1 MSIKKRLL
9 RMKNKLICK
18 VSPVKYAKSLGVKMG
33 GGVRRFT
40 PQMWECGVLSLGL

>member
-1 MSIKKRLL
+1 MKAMNIKKRLL

-33 GGVRRFT
+33 GYEDLLLR
-40 PQMWECGVLSLGL
+40 CGNVEY

>member
-1 MSIKKRLL
+1 MKAMSIKKRLL

-33 GGVRRFT
+33 GGYEDLLLR
-40 PQMWECGVLSLGL
+40 CGNVEY